1 MNLNPLKHL
10 TKVLIT
16 LGVFGIGLLAV
27 LWWTSPERQGR
38 AAFSATGLPERT
50 LAEAQ
55 ALAHQQ
61 SKPLL
66 MEFSAYWCRYCRRLD
81 RQVLSDE
88 RVKARIQEQYVFV
101 RVDSEHPDTDALR
114 QYYGVQTYPT
124 LIVAAAD
131 GTFIRRLPSAYEP
144 EKFLQSL

>member
-38 AAFSATGLPERT
+38 AAFSDSCGF
-50 LAEAQ
+50 
-55 ALAHQQ
+55 LAHQQ